1 MDLFVIVLALAFVQI
16 WGAKSPLHRD
26 GWFVRWMAWISQKQT
41 RSHPLIT
48 FIASVL
54 PPCLILVLVIV
65 LLSYITQWLVL
76 PVFICV
82 LLYSLGRGEF
92 TEIVREYTQA
102 CYVEDW
108 PSAIERARPLGI
120 PVDDLTNDDWP
131 TLHRYVLEEAGYRG
145 FERMFAVIFWFFLL
159 GPVAA
164 FCYRL
169 TFLFCERNPDNTNS
183 SKFLWAIEW
192 PAVRLLGISFAL
204 TGNFVGCFQRWKES
218 LWCEQRTSRNVLSEL
233 VFGAL
238 TVSDNLNQTCEITR
252 KELSLISK
260 LYTRTLWFWLGM
272 VSIILLLV

>member
-16 WGAKSPLHRD
+16 WGAKNPLHRD
-26 GWFVRWMAWISQKQT
+26 GWFVRWSAFLSQMKT
-41 RSHPLIT
+41 GSHPFIT
-48 FIASVL
+48 FLFSL
-54 PPCLILVLVIV
+54 MLPCLILMLVIA
-65 LLSYITQWLVL
+65 LLSHITQWLAL
-76 PVFICV
+76 PIFILI

-92 TEIVREYTQA
+92 AEIVREYTQA

-108 PSAIERARPLGI
+108 PSAIERARVLGI
-120 PVDDLTNDDWP
+120 QVDDLATDDWS
-131 TLHRYVLEEAGYRG
+131 TLHRYVLEEASYRG
-145 FERMFAVIFWFFLL
+145 FERMFAVIFWFFFL

-169 TFLFCERNPDNTNS
+169 TFLFCEKNPDNPYS

-192 PAVRLLGISFAL
+192 PAVRLLGVSFAL

-218 LWCEQRTSRNVLSEL
+218 LWCEKRTSRNVLSEL

-238 TVSDNLNQTCEITR
+238 TVNDTMRQTCEVTR
-252 KELSLISK
+252 KELGLMSK

-272 VSIILLLV
+272 VSIILLFM

>member
-26 GWFVRWMAWISQKQT
+26 GWFVRWMACISQKQA

-48 FIASVL
+48 FLVSLL
-54 PPCLILVLVIV
+54 PPCLVLVLVIV
-65 LLSYITQWLVL
+65 LLSHITQWLVL
-76 PVFICV
+76 PVFIFV

-120 PVDDLTNDDWP
+120 PVDDLANDDWS
-131 TLHRYVLEEAGYRG
+131 TLHRYVLEEASYRG

-169 TFLFCERNPDNTNS
+169 TFLFCEKNPGNTYS

-192 PAVRLLGISFAL
+192 PAVRLLGLSFAL

-238 TVSDNLNQTCEITR
+238 TVNDSLNQTYEVTR

-272 VSIILLLV
+272 VSIILLLM

>member
-16 WGAKSPLHRD
+16 WGANNPLHRD
-26 GWFVRWMAWISQKQT
+26 GWFVRWTAFLSQMKT

-48 FIASVL
+48 FLFSLV
-54 PPCLILVLVIV
+54 PPCVVLVFVIA
-65 LLSYITQWLVL
+65 LLSHITQWLVL
-76 PVFICV
+76 PVFILI

-92 TEIVREYTQA
+92 SEIVREYTQA
-102 CYVEDW
+102 CYVENW
-108 PSAIERARPLGI
+108 SSAIERAQVLGI
-120 PVDDLTNDDWP
+120 TVDDLAKDDWS
-131 TLHRYVLEEAGYRG
+131 TLHRYVLEEASYRG
-145 FERMFAVIFWFFLL
+145 FERMFAVIFWFFFL

-169 TFLFCERNPDNTNS
+169 TFLFCEKNPDNPYS

-192 PAVRLLGISFAL
+192 PAVRLLGVSFAL

-238 TVSDNLNQTCEITR
+238 TVNDSLQQTCEVTR
-252 KELSLISK
+252 KELGLISK

-272 VSIILLLV
+272 VSIILLFM

>member
-26 GWFVRWMAWISQKQT
+26 SWFARWMGSVSQKQAH
-41 RSHPLIT
+41 SHSLIA
-48 FIASVL
+48 FMLSLV
-54 PPCLILVLVIV
+54 PPCLVLILVIA
-65 LLSYITQWLVL
+65 LLSHITQWLAL
-76 PVFICV
+76 PIFILI

-120 PVDDLTNDDWP
+120 PVDNLVNDDWS
-131 TLHRYVLEEAGYRG
+131 TLHRYVLEEASYRG
-145 FERMFAVIFWFFLL
+145 FERMFAVIFWFFFL

-169 TFLFCERNPDNTNS
+169 TFLFCEKNPENLYS

-238 TVSDNLNQTCEITR
+238 TVSDSLNQTCEITR
-252 KELSLISK
+252 KELGLISK

-272 VSIILLLV
+272 VSIILLLM